1 MKSGAEGKDLSRTH
15 DHETDSESNSFNKND
30 DMSEDEMIVLGGRD
44 VTYKQ
49 GLPTFY
55 VYLACRSNADLLK
68 ILRENRLDR
77 IFTACCISY
86 RSYGIIITVKS

>member
-44 VTYKQ
+44 VTYK
-49 GLPTFY
+49 
-55 VYLACRSNADLLK
+55 
-68 ILRENRLDR
+68 
-77 IFTACCISY
+77 
-86 RSYGIIITVKS
+86 